1 MIRWLRRQR
10 RHIAQRL
17 AQRRI
22 RRLPPIERGPARFRL
37 RYGDKY
43 PFGVGSYGMPL
54 VHDWDEGHTL
64 RIGAYCSI
72 ADGVQ
77 ILLGGHHRD
86 DWISTYPFPAM
97 LPEAAAIPRY
107 RFSRGDVTIGSDVW
121 LCTGCIILSGVTIG
135 HGAVVAAGA
144 IVTRDVEPYSIV
156 AGNPARH
163 LRWRFDEATR
173 RALLG
178 CAWWSWP
185 QEEIRAIAP
194 LLCSNDVQGLLRY
207 AQRRRAS
214 GD

>member
-1 MIRWLRRQR
+1 MRWLRKLR
-10 RHIAQRL
+10 QRL

-22 RRLPPIERGPARFRL
+22 RRLPRIERGPARFRL

-43 PFGVGSYGMPL
+43 QFGIGSYGMPQ
-54 VHDWDEGHTL
+54 VHDWDEGHVL

-72 ADGVQ
+72 ADGIQ

-86 DWISTYPFPAM
+86 DWITTYPFPAM
-97 LPEAAAIPRY
+97 LPEAAAIPGY
-107 RFSRGDVTIGSDVW
+107 GFSRGDVTIGSDVW

-163 LRWRFDEATR
+163 LRWRFEAATR
-173 RALLG
+173 HALLES
-178 CAWWSWP
+178 AWWSWP
-185 QEEIRAIAP
+185 EDEIRTIAP
-194 LLCSNDVQGLLRY
+194 ILCSNDVQALLHY
-207 AQRRRAS
+207 ARNRRMTEK
-214 GD
+214 